1 LSNHSDS
8 SLPTQTI
15 LCAEDNPHDRYF
27 LGEAFETIGLN
38 VKIETVT
45 DGDEL
50 LQRLTNPISYDL
62 VVMDANL
69 PRRNALE
76 VLATIQSKGQ
86 PMPSPVVVVSS
97 FLSQP
102 HRDKLEALGVRA
114 VFTKP
119 MDFDQ
124 YLQLAKTLSK
134 FLQPA

>member
-50 LQRLTNPISYDL
+50 LRRLTNPTSYDL

-69 PRRNALE
+69 PRLSALE
-76 VLATIQSKGQ
+76 VLTAIQLEGQ
-86 PMPSPVVVVSS
+86 SMPSPVVVLSS
-97 FLSQP
+97 YLSQP
-102 HRDKLEALGVRA
+102 HKDKLEALGVQA

-124 YLQLAKTLSK
+124 YVHLAKTISK
-134 FLQPA
+134 FLQPV